1 MSGPLLT
8 PEQSAQKV
16 KRNWSVLLGAAFIMA
31 TSAIGPGFLTQ
42 TAVFTEKFQAN
53 FAFAILASIII
64 DIGAQMNVW
73 RVITMSGKRG
83 QDVANMVF
91 PGLGYFVIAL
101 ITLGGLAFNI
111 GNIGGCAMGFN
122 VLFGTDLKTG
132 ALISAG
138 IGIAIFLYK
147 EMGVAMDN
155 FTKILGAVMILL
167 TGYVA
172 LTSNP
177 PVAEA
182 AIKSVL
188 PDNFD
193 SLLLPMVTLV
203 GGTVGGY
210 ITFAGGHRLLDAG
223 VVGKANLGEVNRSSV
238 TGIVITGIMR
248 VLLFLAVLGVVVVGH
263 KLNPAN
269 PPASAFQIAAGDIG
283 YKFFGMVLW
292 AAGITSVVGCAYTTV
307 SFLRSVHKWIDVNV
321 PKMIIF
327 FIIASTAIFVTIGR
341 PVNLLILAGSLNGLI
356 LPITLGTMLLAT
368 RNKKIVGD
376 YEHPTWL
383 LIFGILAVLITAW
396 AGWQSLMG
404 MQALLK

>member
-1 MSGPLLT
+1 MSGPVL
-8 PEQSAQKV
+8 EQQTSKKV

-42 TAVFTEKFQAN
+42 TAVFTEKFRAD

-64 DIGAQMNVW
+64 DIGAQLNVW

-111 GNIGGCAMGFN
+111 GNIGGCAMGLN
-122 VLFGTDLKTG
+122 VLFGTDLKMG
-132 ALISAG
+132 ALISAA

-155 FTKILGAVMILL
+155 FAKILGGLMILL

-172 LTSNP
+172 ITSNP

-182 AIKSVL
+182 AIRSVAPTNL
-188 PDNFD
+188 D

-223 VVGKANLGEVNRSSV
+223 VVGTANLGEVNRSSI

-283 YKFFGMVLW
+283 YKFFGAVLW

-307 SFLRSVHKWIDVNV
+307 SFLRSVHKWIDIHV
-321 PKMIIF
+321 PHMIIF

-356 LPITLGTMLLAT
+356 LPVTLGTMLLAA
-368 RNKKIVGD
+368 RNKKIIGD
-376 YEHPTWL
+376 YQHPTWL
-383 LIFGILAVLITAW
+383 MVFGILAVIITAW
-396 AGWQSLMG
+396 AGWQSLLG

>member
-1 MSGPLLT
+1 MSEPVLT
-8 PEQSAQKV
+8 QQTSKTL

-42 TAVFTEKFQAN
+42 TAVFTEKFRAD

-64 DIGAQMNVW
+64 DIGAQLNVW

-83 QDVANMVF
+83 QDVANMVL

-101 ITLGGLAFNI
+101 IALGGLAFNI
-111 GNIGGCAMGFN
+111 GNIGGCAMGLN
-122 VLFGTDLKTG
+122 VIFGTDVKVG
-132 ALISAG
+132 ALLSAG

-147 EMGVAMDN
+147 EMGKAMDN
-155 FTKILGAVMILL
+155 FTKILGGLMILL

-172 LTSNP
+172 ITSNP
-177 PVAEA
+177 PVGEA
-182 AIKSVL
+182 IIRSVA
-188 PDNFD
+188 PTEFN

-223 VVGKANLGEVNRSSV
+223 IIGKDNLSEVNRSSI

-248 VLLFLAVLGVVVVGH
+248 VLLFLAVLGVVVAGH

-283 YKFFGMVLW
+283 YKFFGVVLW

-307 SFLRSVHKWIDVNV
+307 SFLRSVHKWIDANV
-321 PKMIIF
+321 AKMIIA
-327 FIIASTAIFVTIGR
+327 FIAASTAIFVTIGR

-356 LPITLGTMLLAT
+356 LPVTLGTMLFAA

-376 YEHPTWL
+376 YQHPTWL
-383 LIFGILAVLITAW
+383 LIFGALAVIITAW
-396 AGWQSLMG
+396 AGYQSLLG